1 MNLLKFRQFLVIK
14 LIKFLVS
21 RDLVTKYE
29 IYLDIG
35 RFILHM
41 NNKSLVQYK
50 IIAKLAFLNRK
61 HWLQI
66 GRKVSA
72 RRAQVTFS

>member
-1 MNLLKFRQFLVIK
+1 MNPLKFQQFLIIK

-29 IYLDIG
+29 IYLDSG
-35 RFILHM
+35 RFTLHI
-41 NNKSLVQYK
+41 NNKSFVQNK

-61 HWLQI
+61 DWLNI

-72 RRAQVTFS
+72 RRALLS

>member
-1 MNLLKFRQFLVIK
+1 MNLLKFRQFLVIR

-29 IYLDIG
+29 IYRDSG
-35 RFILHM
+35 RFTLHT
-41 NNKSLVQYK
+41 NNKSLVQNK
-50 IIAKLAFLNRK
+50 IIDKLAFLNRK
-61 HWLQI
+61 HWLKI

-72 RRAQVTFS
+72 RRA

>member
-1 MNLLKFRQFLVIK
+1 MEKVKNLLKFQQLLVIK
-14 LIKFLVS
+14 LIKFLIS

-29 IYLDIG
+29 IYLDSG
-35 RFILHM
+35 RFTLHM
-41 NNKSLVQYK
+41 NNKSLVQNK

-61 HWLQI
+61 HWLKI

-72 RRAQVTFS
+72 RRA

>member
-21 RDLVTKYE
+21 RDLVTIYE
-29 IYLDIG
+29 IYLDSG
-35 RFILHM
+35 RFTLHM
-41 NNKSLVQYK
+41 NNKSLVQNK
-50 IIAKLAFLNRK
+50 IIAKLALLNRK
-61 HWLQI
+61 LWLKI

-72 RRAQVTFS
+72 RRA

>member
-29 IYLDIG
+29 IYLDSG
-35 RFILHM
+35 RFTLHIM
-41 NNKSLVQYK
+41 NNKSLVQNK

-61 HWLQI
+61 HWLKI
-66 GRKVSA
+66 GQKVSA
-72 RRAQVTFS
+72 RRA